1 MVIDTSALI
10 TILTGEPD
18 AQLFASAIA
27 DDPKKLLSS
36 FSMLEA
42 GIVIESKKGESGSRE
57 LELLIHKIKID
68 IVSLDSEQIALA
80 IAAWRKFGKGRHPA
94 ALNIGDCCSYALAKY
109 SNEPLL
115 FKGNDF
121 DKTDIPTVNLG
132 LKKDI

>member
-1 MVIDTSALI
+1 MVIDSSALI
-10 TILTGEPD
+10 AILTGEPD

-42 GIVIESKKGESGSRE
+42 GIVIESKKGEFAGRE

-68 IVSLDSEQIALA
+68 IVSLDSEQIELA

-94 ALNIGDCCSYALAKY
+94 GLNIGDCCSYALAKY
-109 SNEPLL
+109 SNEPIL

-121 DKTDIPTVNLG
+121 DKTDIPTVNLSR
-132 LKKDI
+132 KKDH

>member
-42 GIVIESKKGESGSRE
+42 GIVIESKKGESGTRE

-94 ALNIGDCCSYALAKY
+94 GLNIGDCCSYALAKHL
-109 SNEPLL
+109 NEPVL

-121 DKTDIPTVNLG
+121 DKTDIPTVNLS

>member
-42 GIVIESKKGESGSRE
+42 GFVIESKKGESGTRE

-94 ALNIGDCCSYALAKY
+94 GLNIGDCCSYALAKY
-109 SNEPLL
+109 SNEPVL
-115 FKGNDF
+115 FKGNYF
-121 DKTDIPTVNLG
+121 DKTDIPTVNLSM
-132 LKKDI
+132 KKDI

>member
-42 GIVIESKKGESGSRE
+42 GIVIESKKGESGTRE

-94 ALNIGDCCSYALAKY
+94 GLNIGDCCSYALAKY
-109 SNEPLL
+109 SNEPVL
-115 FKGNDF
+115 FKGNYF
-121 DKTDIPTVNLG
+121 DKTDIPTVNLSM
-132 LKKDI
+132 KKDI